1 VPTWLLVLAPLA
13 LLGGVI
19 WAIVAVDPIGRIRG
33 SEFPPVEQLSVTRTV
48 LKPGVIELHVV
59 NGGPDPVMIS
69 QVVVDD
75 AYWSFTM
82 TPGGGESPNTL
93 NHLQRAIVSVPY
105 PWVEAEAHEVKL
117 VSRNGV
123 VFDAPIEVAVE
134 SPRPSWPFFAL
145 FAALGV
151 LVGVIPVYLG
161 LIWYPVVH
169 RLGSVGIDAVLC
181 VTVGLLVFLAVD
193 AVHESIEMLE
203 GLPGAYAGPA
213 VLVLGVVGTMLALMA
228 VGEWMRGRAA
238 ARGEEYVKLSLAFMI
253 AVGIGLHNLGEGL
266 AIGAAFNAGLIALG
280 TTLVVGFTVHN
291 LSEGLAIV
299 SPLARVRAGF
309 GVLMLLGFIAG
320 APTVLGAWVG
330 GFTYSRFWSL
340 VFLAMGAGAILQ
352 VVVEIVRQMAR
363 GDSVRRVLTRP
374 PNFASLAVGFMLMYA
389 TKLFVAL

>member
-1 VPTWLLVLAPLA
+1 VLAPLV

-19 WAIVAVDPIGRIRG
+19 WAIIAIDPIALIQGP
-33 SEFPPVEQLSVTRTV
+33 EFPPVEELSVLRTV

-59 NGGPDPVMIS
+59 NGGPDPVTIS
-69 QVVVDD
+69 QVLVDD

-82 TPGGGESPNTL
+82 TPTRPDSPREL
-93 NHLQRAIVSVPY
+93 RHLERATISVPY
-105 PWVEAEAHEVKL
+105 PWVEGEAHEVAL
-117 VSRNGV
+117 ISRNGV

-161 LIWYPVVH
+161 LIWYPVVR
-169 RLGSVGIDAVLC
+169 RLGSTGIDAVLC
-181 VTVGLLVFLAVD
+181 GTVGLLAFLSVD
-193 AVHESIEMLE
+193 AVHEAIELLE
-203 GLPGAYAGPA
+203 GIPGAYAGPA
-213 VLVLGVVGTMLALMA
+213 VLVLGVVGTMLALMT
-228 VGEWMRGRAA
+228 VGEWLRSRAA
-238 ARGEEYVKLSLAFMI
+238 ARGDEYIKLSLAFMI

-291 LSEGLAIV
+291 LTEGLAIV
-299 SPLARVRAGF
+299 SPLARVRAGL
-309 GVLMLLGFIAG
+309 GLLVLLGFIAG
-320 APTVLGAWVG
+320 APTVIGAWVG

-340 VFLAMGAGAILQ
+340 VFLAIGAGAILQ

-363 GDSVRRVLTRP
+363 GDSVRGVLTRL
-374 PNFASLAVGFMLMYA
+374 PNLASLAVGFMVMYA